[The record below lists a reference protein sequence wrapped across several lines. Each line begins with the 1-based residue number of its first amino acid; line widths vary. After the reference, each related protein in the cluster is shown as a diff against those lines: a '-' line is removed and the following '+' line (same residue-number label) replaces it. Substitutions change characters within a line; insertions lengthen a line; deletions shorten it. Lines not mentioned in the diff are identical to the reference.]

1 METSTDEILSTKKYK
16 FDYRYF
22 EYLLSPAHV
31 PLSLDHIHVKY
42 LYISNIF
49 LVLLGVRDIENE
61 VREHFLS
68 FWKKDD

>member
-1 METSTDEILSTKKYK
+1 METSTDEILSTK
-16 FDYRYF
+16 
-22 EYLLSPAHV
+22 EYT
-31 PLSLDHIHVKY
+31 DHIYLKY

-68 FWKKDD
+68 FGKKDD